1 MTTHGT
7 SLFQNRP
14 MFINRHTKGA
24 ITHRRVC
31 NSKGFTLIELLLVV
45 TIVGVLM
52 SVTIPV
58 TYSMYERYTMSASA
72 EKALV
77 LISKIRLDSFLYGQ
91 ENTIVS
97 DRGKLVV
104 NDKLADMPED
114 MFFQIDSPIRFF
126 RTGATTG
133 GEVKIRLG
141 TYSFVIDV
149 ESPFGAL
156 TLRTV

>member
-1 MTTHGT
+1 MTTQGT
-7 SLFQNRP
+7 FLFQTKP
-14 MFINRHTKGA
+14 MFIDRYTKRA
-24 ITHRRVC
+24 ITYQRAC

-52 SVTIPV
+52 SVTIPIS
-58 TYSMYERYTMSASA
+58 YSMYERYKVSVSA
-72 EKALV
+72 EKALL
-77 LISKIRLDSFLYGQ
+77 LISKIRLESFLYGQ

-104 NDKLADMPED
+104 NDMPADMPED

-133 GEVKIRLG
+133 GEVKIRLDDH
-141 TYSFVIDV
+141 SFVIDI

-156 TLRTV
+156 TLRTA

>member
-1 MTTHGT
+1 MTTQRT
-7 SLFQNRP
+7 FLLQNKP
-14 MFINRHTKGA
+14 MFIDRYTKRA
-24 ITHRRVC
+24 LTHQRTC

-52 SVTIPV
+52 SVTIPIS
-58 TYSMYERYTMSASA
+58 YSMYERYKVSVSA
-72 EKALV
+72 EKALL
-77 LISKIRLDSFLYGQ
+77 LISKIRLESFLYGQ
-91 ENTIVS
+91 ENIIVS

-104 NDKLADMPED
+104 NDKPADMPED

-133 GEVKIRLG
+133 GEVKIRLDDHL
-141 TYSFVIDV
+141 FVIDI

>member
-1 MTTHGT
+1 MI
-7 SLFQNRP
+7 LLQNGPAFFARQKKR
-14 MFINRHTKGA
+14 IA
-24 ITHRRVC
+24 VRRLVC
-31 NSKGFTLIELLLVV
+31 NGKGFTLIELLLVV
-45 TIVGVLM
+45 TIVGALM

-58 TYSMYERYTMSASA
+58 SYSMYERYTASAAA
-72 EKALV
+72 EKALL

-97 DRGKLVV
+97 DRGKLMV
-104 NDKLADMPED
+104 NDKLVDMPEE

-126 RTGATTG
+126 RTGATRG
-133 GEVKIRLG
+133 GEVKIRLSD
-141 TYSFVIDV
+141 YSFVIEI